1 MSNTESII
9 ISLSKSKKELIK
21 QYAKRH
27 GLTAEQLI
35 INTIIII
42 IEKIED
48 EEDLEIYE
56 KAMAKHNKNPGTYS
70 LEETRKLLGLE

>member
-1 MSNTESII
+1 MSNTESMI
-9 ISLSKSKKELIK
+9 ISLSKNEKELIK

-35 INTIIII
+35 ITTIL
-42 IEKIED
+42 EKIED

-56 KAMAKHNKNPGTYS
+56 KAMAEHNKNPETYS
-70 LEETRKLLGLE
+70 LEETKKLLGLK

>member
-1 MSNTESII
+1 MSNTESMI
-9 ISLSKSKKELIK
+9 ISLSKNEKELIK

-35 INTIIII
+35 ITTIL
-42 IEKIED
+42 EKIED

-56 KAMAKHNKNPGTYS
+56 KAMAEHNKNPETYS
-70 LEETRKLLGLE
+70 LEETKKLLDLK

>member
-1 MSNTESII
+1 MSNTESMI
-9 ISLSKSKKELIK
+9 ISLSKNEKELIK

-35 INTIIII
+35 ITTIL
-42 IEKIED
+42 EKIED

-56 KAMAKHNKNPGTYS
+56 KAMAEHNKNPETY
-70 LEETRKLLGLE
+70 